1 MSRPVKSARHDDAEP
16 ITVAGMQPGPTG
28 ATGPATFDGR
38 SNLRGPAPK
47 EVVNRDAGTGGKS
60 LIATRVP

>member
-1 MSRPVKSARHDDAEP
+1 MSRPIKNARHAEAEP
-16 ITVAGMQPGPTG
+16 LTVPGMEPGPTG
-28 ATGPATFDGR
+28 QTGPATFDGR

-60 LIATRVP
+60 LIKTRVP